1 MKRVGEAVDMAKFV
15 ITSSSPPV
23 LTDEDRAKRMEII
36 KKAAIDLIIATER
49 AKAKREAA
57 ERLEKEKNER

>member
-1 MKRVGEAVDMAKFV
+1 
-15 ITSSSPPV
+15 
-23 LTDEDRAKRMEII
+23 MEII

-57 ERLEKEKNER
+57 ERLEKERT